1 MKRMQIYIRTGEE
14 DTGRT
19 DSGIGFVIPF
29 PCIRGKFN
37 RILIFAT
44 RKMRQI
50 RRQARRMRV

>member
-14 DTGRT
+14 DTG
-19 DSGIGFVIPF
+19 SGIGFVIPF

-50 RRQARRMRV
+50 RRQTRRMRV